1 MAKRIVIK
9 IGNIF
14 CAEICGKYKSYF
26 QYIANDMTQLNSSV
40 IRVFKRRY
48 PLDANPKMEDV
59 VSDEVCFYAHAVLRW
74 GIELGIWSKVGKSM
88 NIGQDELE
96 KVWFGQAM
104 DTYWDKEAWNWISCP
119 PSENLKIWHINQKSI
134 WIGLIKENEHYYV
147 EYGAVVPAISI
158 VERFQYGHYLGTKD
172 IY

>member
-1 MAKRIVIK
+1 MAKRIVTK

-59 VSDEVCFYAHAVLRW
+59 VSDDVSFYAHTVLRW
-74 GIELGIWSKVGKSM
+74 GIEKGVWHKVGKSD
-88 NIGQDELE
+88 NLGLE
-96 KVWFGQAM
+96 KLSSVWFASFSTSHYDSELKQLVDSNPGE
-104 DTYWDKEAWNWISCP
+104 YWW
-119 PSENLKIWHINQKSI
+119 IWHVNQPMQH
-134 WIGLIKENEHYYV
+134 IGMLTKELADEV
-147 EYGAVVPAISI
+147 EPGGI
-158 VERFQYGHYLGTKD
+158 HCHKD
-172 IY
+172 